1 MAEDII
7 EGVNPTRMELLKI
20 KNRLALAEKGHRLLR
35 ERRDA
40 LIMEFMSL
48 SRNAN
53 EVVEETTKQLDSSAR
68 YLKIA
73 DSLAGPSAVDSA
85 SLAASDSDIEVGVD
99 YKNVVGVRVPELS
112 KPDLI
117 RDLRK
122 RNMGLIS
129 THPIIERAAEEHERA
144 LSKLLDLME
153 VESSLRALAV
163 ETRRTKRRVNALEYA
178 VIPKLKNTQKHIRLR
193 LDELGM
199 EDFYRLKMFK
209 KRMGVE

>member
-1 MAEDII
+1 MSDEII

-20 KNRLALAEKGHRLLR
+20 KSRIALAEKGHRLLR

-53 EVVEETTKQLDSSAR
+53 EVVEETVRQLDSASR
-68 YLKIA
+68 HLKIA

-85 SLAASDSDIEVGVD
+85 SLAASDSDLEVDVD
-99 YKNVVGVRVPELS
+99 YKNVVGVRIPQLS
-112 KPDLI
+112 RPNLI
-117 RDLRK
+117 RNLRE

-129 THPIIERAAEEHERA
+129 THPMVSRAAEEHERA
-144 LSKLLDLME
+144 FGKLLELME
-153 VESSLRALAV
+153 AESSLRALAT

-209 KRMGVE
+209 KRMEVE